1 MGSKTL
7 YCANCRSS
15 DQSGDDKGQV
25 CETDS
30 VPPEDRRERVLE
42 FIAEHDMPLPPLAIY
57 AGMIRQYRITFSYR
71 TIQNIVSELVEDG
84 DLFRVDT
91 SELRD
96 GNLTEISGDS
106 GRRRT
111 YYFITEQGRER
122 VEGAVS
128 E

>member
-1 MGSKTL
+1 MDSKPL
-7 YCANCRSS
+7 NCANCSSS
-15 DQSGDDKGQV
+15 DQSGADKGQV

-71 TIQNIVSELVEDG
+71 TIQNIVSELVEGG

-91 SELRD
+91 TELRD
-96 GNLTEISGDS
+96 GNLTEISEDG

-111 YYFITEQGRER
+111 YYFVTEQGRER
-122 VEGAVS
+122 VEDTIS